1 MLRIF
6 GRSIIDCMLILF
18 TVLVHKIIFRMMHL
32 GYSSLFLYWG
42 TFVGIYFVFQ
52 IITRILLD
60 KRQ

>member
-1 MLRIF
+1 MLRII

-42 TFVGIYFVFQ
+42 TFVGIYFVLQ
-52 IITRILLD
+52 IITRIFLD
-60 KRQ
+60 KTT